1 MPNIFTE
8 SDVCELGVTFM
19 SSGRKFSYDLKY
31 DAEKEEYIYESFSEI
46 FKDQYN
52 NEKEVCWLKKIL
64 LVKYTSVLMNL
75 FRL

>member
-1 MPNIFTE
+1 MILSN
-8 SDVCELGVTFM
+8 
-19 SSGRKFSYDLKY
+19 

-64 LVKYTSVLMNL
+64 LVKYMSVLMNL
-75 FRL
+75 FRI